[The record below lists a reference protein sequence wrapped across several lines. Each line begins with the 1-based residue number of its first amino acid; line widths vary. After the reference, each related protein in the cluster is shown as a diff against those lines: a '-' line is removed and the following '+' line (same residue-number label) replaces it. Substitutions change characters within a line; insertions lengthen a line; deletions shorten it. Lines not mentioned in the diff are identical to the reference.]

1 MSSTIGKL
9 YRLTT
14 FGESHGKYMGGVIDG
29 CPSGLMININKV
41 QDYLNKR
48 RPGSAQIYSQR
59 NEYDE
64 VDFVSGIINGK
75 TLGSPIAFLIKN
87 QNHISKDYSE
97 FKNVYRPSHA
107 DYTYE
112 KKYGIRD
119 YRGGGRSSARETVNW
134 VVAGAIANQ
143 ILNSK
148 NIYIYSY
155 VSAIGELLLNQH
167 YNTLSLK
174 NIYDNNVRCPSKNIA
189 TKMENLIRDCQS
201 NGDTIGGKISTVI
214 KGLPVGLG
222 EPVFH
227 KLNSSLARVI
237 IGINACKGI
246 EFGSGFL
253 GASRKGSEENDQF
266 FVDSDSVKVKTNN
279 SGGIQGGISN
289 GQDVFFNCA
298 FKPVSTIMKS
308 QSTLNS
314 ELKEVDFL
322 PSGRHD
328 PCVVPRAVPIVSA
341 LTAMV
346 VLDYYLLSKTSKLSD
361 L

>member
-1 MSSTIGKL
+1 M
-9 YRLTT
+9 
-14 FGESHGKYMGGVIDG
+14 ES
-29 CPSGLMININKV
+29 
-41 QDYLNKR
+41 
-48 RPGSAQIYSQR
+48 
-59 NEYDE
+59 
-64 VDFVSGIINGK
+64 
-75 TLGSPIAFLIKN
+75 LIEEC
-87 QNHISKDYSE
+87 QN
-97 FKNVYRPSHA
+97 
-107 DYTYE
+107 
-112 KKYGIRD
+112 
-119 YRGGGRSSARETVNW
+119 
-134 VVAGAIANQ
+134 
-143 ILNSK
+143 
-148 NIYIYSY
+148 
-155 VSAIGELLLNQH
+155 
-167 YNTLSLK
+167 
-174 NIYDNNVRCPSKNIA
+174 
-189 TKMENLIRDCQS
+189 

-227 KLNSSLARVI
+227 KLNSSLARAI
-237 IGINACKGI
+237 ISINACKGI
-246 EFGSGFL
+246 EFGSGFV

-298 FKPVSTIMKS
+298 FKPVSTIMKL

-314 ELKEVDFL
+314 ELKEVDFV